1 MAYVNQKAKYKSL
14 SDGMK
19 EKMGEIRV
27 NCFSSSRACRARGT
41 IDES

>member
-1 MAYVNQKAKYKSL
+1 MAYVNQKAQYKSL

-27 NCFSSSRACRARGT
+27 NSFSSFRACMGRGT